1 MSRTIYCVKSKQ
13 SAFGLDAPPYPG
25 ELGQRIYDSISQTVW
40 QQWIQRQTMLI
51 NEYRLSTL
59 DAQAR
64 DFLKTEMEQ
73 FLFGHTDSTGAADST
88 PPSNSNN
95 THEEN
100 PS

>member
-13 SAFGLDAPPYPG
+13 SALGLDALPYPG
-25 ELGQRIYDSISQTVW
+25 ELGQRIYDSISQVVW

-64 DFLKTEMEQ
+64 HFLKTEMEQ
-73 FLFGHTDSTGAADST
+73 FLFGDMETAAPAGFT
-88 PPSNSNN
+88 PPHHEATDEN
-95 THEEN
+95 T
-100 PS
+100 P